1 MKKSP
6 FKVDRIDGRSVL
18 QSNSDI
24 FYMKNNL
31 NKFEKSKDEA
41 NDEKAKFEKFTFEKN
56 FKSSQIETKK

>member
-41 NDEKAKFEKFTFEKN
+41 ND
-56 FKSSQIETKK
+56 